1 MFEDIFF
8 EGIGLEYGVVWCLGR
23 ADVCKAASLCRQV
36 LSRLPLMPQPEFVVG
51 YHLYNICELDV
62 HWVYILFWEGVQL
75 VSNFPDKLV
84 TPITM
89 VLAMA
94 NNSRK

>member
-8 EGIGLEYGVVWCLGR
+8 DGIGLEYGVVWCLGR

-36 LSRLPLMPQPEFVVG
+36 LSRLPQPEFVVG
-51 YHLYNICELDV
+51 YHLCNMCEQDV

-75 VSNFPDKLV
+75 VSNFPDKRV

-94 NNSRK
+94 NSSRN